1 MRGIVFDLFHTLV
14 DPEDF
19 RPRDSWRLR
28 HIAETLQD
36 PNPRELI
43 MFWKDTYEERTTS
56 PVSGTDIILR
66 YADEMGLEVSNDE
79 QAAITTHL
87 GDYQDVAIL
96 QPRDEVLT
104 AVADLAGRYSLALL
118 SNCYAEEVGAWPDSP
133 LAPLFDG
140 AAFSHQIG
148 SRKPDEAAY
157 RAATG
162 LLGLDAN
169 ECAFVGNGG
178 SDELR
183 GARLA
188 GFGRGVHQNQFNAR
202 NGLVSEEEQERRAG
216 QADAQINA
224 LDELAGRRD

>member
-28 HIAETLQD
+28 HVAEILHD

-43 MFWKDTYEERTTS
+43 MFWKDTYDERTTS
-56 PVSGTDIILR
+56 PVSGTELILR
-66 YADEMGLEVSNDE
+66 YAEENGIEVQDDQ

-96 QPRDEVLT
+96 RPEDEVLA
-104 AVADLAGRYSLALL
+104 AVKDLAERHALVLL
-118 SNCYAEEVGAWPDSP
+118 SNCYAEEVVAWPNSP
-133 LAPLFDG
+133 LARLFDG
-140 AAFSHQIG
+140 AAFSYDIG

-162 LLGLDAN
+162 LLDLDTG

-178 SDELR
+178 SNELR
-183 GARLA
+183 GAREA
-188 GFGRGVHQNQFNAR
+188 GFGLVVHQNQFNAH
-202 NGLVSEEEQERRAG
+202 NGLVSEEEQDRRAR
-216 QADAQINA
+216 QADAQITS
-224 LDELAGRRD
+224 LGELAELLD